1 MELYCQDAE
10 LCGYADDTSIT
21 VKGKSLES
29 VKEKCEAEVK
39 NILEYMAINKL
50 SCNDDK
56 TNILVMKQG
65 YIDQT
70 LTFDIGE
77 SKIEESDEEKLLG
90 VWVSNDLKW
99 THHLEKLESKLRS
112 KLYSLRKLEQ
122 VLPKSILK
130 KVAEGLFSSILRYAL
145 GLFCPI
151 RIKDTDPQSHSI
163 NGIKTIRPT

>member
-21 VKGKSLES
+21 VKASTLSS
-29 VKEKCEAEVK
+29 VKEKCETEMK
-39 NILEYMAINKL
+39 NMLKYMAINRL

-65 YIDQT
+65 NVNET
-70 LTFDIGE
+70 LTFNIGE
-77 SKIEESDEEKLLG
+77 SKIEESEDEKLLG

-112 KLYSLRKLEQ
+112 KLYLLRKLEQ
-122 VLPKSILK
+122 TLPKSILK
-130 KVAEGLFSSILRYAL
+130 KVAEGLFSSNLRYAL

-151 RIKDTDPQSHSI
+151 RLKDTDPQH
-163 NGIKTIRPT
+163 

>member
-1 MELYCQDAE
+1 MELYCQYAE

-21 VKGKSLES
+21 VKGKSLEL

-90 VWVSNDLKW
+90 VWVSNDLKM
-99 THHLEKLESKLRS
+99 H
-112 KLYSLRKLEQ
+112 
-122 VLPKSILK
+122 
-130 KVAEGLFSSILRYAL
+130 SSS
-145 GLFCPI
+145 GKT
-151 RIKDTDPQSHSI
+151 RIQTKI
-163 NGIKTIRPT
+163 